1 MKRIIVLLACGLF
14 STAIFAQEQT
24 EFNQWSIELQA
35 GVHKPGR
42 PFSAGYYTSTPS
54 FFQGDL
60 GIRYMFTNRFGLK
73 LSAGYHSIENNDEGS
88 LPFKTT
94 YMRYSLQGV
103 VNAGDILHFKNW
115 THRLNF
121 LVHGGAGVSTLAP
134 KEPIEKDAEMMGH
147 FIVGITP
154 QLKLTNSIVLTGD
167 FSMIGNI
174 RQDFTW
180 DGSRKNRKRG
190 FDGMMVTGS
199 LGLTF
204 YLGNATEH
212 ADWYGGATSTMGA
225 EIDSLSQRMAKVEDD
240 MIDSD
245 QDGIPNYLDKEPN
258 TVNGV
263 AVNSKGVA
271 VDKNNNNIPDELE
284 KSLDERYSS
293 TNNNNNTM
301 GGGGMISSLLNDG
314 YVNVYFKFNSTQP
327 ETYSLEAI
335 NYCITYM
342 KNNPNAQ
349 AELIGYADEIGN
361 VEYNQQLSLSR
372 AQKVMDIMVAAGID
386 AARLSVTGNGEDAS
400 VDKSSQPARQLVRR
414 VTFRLK

>member
-14 STAIFAQEQT
+14 STAIFAQEQE

-42 PFSAGYYTSTPS
+42 PFSSGYYTATPS
-54 FFQGDL
+54 FFQGSL
-60 GIRYMFTNRFGLK
+60 GVRYMFTNRFGLK
-73 LSAGYHSIENNDEGS
+73 LGAGYHSIEGNEDGS
-88 LPFKTT
+88 LPFKTR

-103 VNAGDILHFKNW
+103 VNAGDILNFKNW

-121 LVHGGAGVSTLAP
+121 LIHGGAGVASLAP
-134 KEPIEKDAEMMGH
+134 QEPKERDGEMMGH
-147 FIVGITP
+147 FIAGITP
-154 QLKLTNSIVLTGD
+154 QLKLSNSIVLTGD
-167 FSMIGNI
+167 FSAIANV
-174 RQDFTW
+174 RQDFAW
-180 DGSRKNRKRG
+180 DGTSLNRQRG
-190 FDGMMVTGS
+190 FDGLMITGS

-204 YLGNATEH
+204 YLGNAPEH
-212 ADWYGGATSTMGA
+212 ADWYGGATSTMEA
-225 EIDSLSQRMAKVEDD
+225 QIDSLNRRVSKVEDD
-240 MIDSD
+240 MLDSD
-245 QDGIPNYLDKEPN
+245 QDGIANYLDKEPN

-284 KSLDERYSS
+284 KSLDERYAST
-293 TNNNNNTM
+293 TNNTT
-301 GGGGMISSLLNDG
+301 GGSGLISDLLNDG

-342 KNNPNAQ
+342 RNNPNAQ
-349 AELIGYADEIGN
+349 AELIGYADEIGD
-361 VEYNQQLSLSR
+361 VEYNQQLSMAR

-386 AARLSVTGNGEDAS
+386 AGRLSVTGNGEDAS

-414 VTFRLK
+414 VTFKLK